1 MLNFDSSTLW
11 RISAWER
18 MKAEAPAADQAAMQR
33 KTVLSTTLTAELSQ
47 LQRARMEGDVL
58 EVLAACI
65 RQRESALILLQHRG
79 YVWPVTVFPYRE
91 VYHQRRSIVESL
103 RNGNADLQ
111 VLAVEPPGLRPPGHE
126 MHERIDET
134 VAYRPL
140 RELLWAMAMY
150 APRAHLL
157 ADIAG
162 RAAYRLSA
170 EYVPEAQ
177 AAAGALGPTLRR
189 LRSEIAPLVEI
200 AQWPGMDRER
210 AARMLNA
217 IYLQGGL
224 MVLRTH
230 RAARDAETTGSRL
243 RAWIRKGT

>member
-1 MLNFDSSTLW
+1 MLKFDSSTLW

-18 MKAEAPAADQAAMQR
+18 MKAEAAETAPSAMQR
-33 KTVLSTTLTAELSQ
+33 KTVLSTTMAAELSH
-47 LQRARMEGDVL
+47 LQRARLEGDVL

-91 VYHQRRSIVESL
+91 LYHMKRSIVESL
-103 RNGNADLQ
+103 REGNADLQ

-126 MHERIDET
+126 MHERIDE
-134 VAYRPL
+134 VAAYRPL
-140 RELLWAMAMY
+140 RELLWTMAMY

-157 ADIAG
+157 EDIAG

-177 AAAGALGPTLRR
+177 TLAGALGPTLRR
-189 LRSEIAPLVEI
+189 LRNEIAPLVEI
-200 AQWPGMDRER
+200 ARWPGMDRER
-210 AARMLNA
+210 AARLLNA

-230 RAARDAETTGSRL
+230 RAARDSESAGGRL
-243 RAWIRKGT
+243 RAWIRKGP

>member
-1 MLNFDSSTLW
+1 MLKFDSSTLW

-18 MKAEAPAADQAAMQR
+18 MKAEAPAESGAMQR
-33 KTVLSTTLTAELSQ
+33 KTVLSTTLAAELSQ
-47 LQRARMEGDVL
+47 LERARMEGDVL

-65 RQRESALILLQHRG
+65 RQRESALLLLQHRG

-91 VYHQRRSIVESL
+91 LYHMRRSIVESL
-103 RNGNADLQ
+103 REGNADLQ
-111 VLAVEPPGLRPPGHE
+111 VLAVEPPGMRPPGHE
-126 MHERIDET
+126 AHERIDEL
-134 VAYRPL
+134 VAYHPL
-140 RELLWAMAMY
+140 RELLWVMAMY

-177 AAAGALGPTLRR
+177 ALAGALGPTLRR
-189 LRSEIAPLVEI
+189 LRHEIAPLVEI
-200 AQWPGMDRER
+200 SRWPGMDRER
-210 AARMLNA
+210 AARLLNA

-230 RAARDAETTGSRL
+230 HAARDTESAGGRL
-243 RAWIRKGT
+243 RALFRKGG

>member
-1 MLNFDSSTLW
+1 MLKFDSSTLW

-18 MKAEAPAADQAAMQR
+18 AKAEAPTTESAAMQR
-33 KTVLSTTLTAELSQ
+33 KTVLSTTLSAELSQ
-47 LQRARMEGDVL
+47 LERARMEGDVL

-65 RQRESALILLQHRG
+65 RQRESALLLLQHRG

-91 VYHQRRSIVESL
+91 LYHMRRSIVESL
-103 RNGNADLQ
+103 REGNADLQ

-126 MHERIDET
+126 MHERIDEKS
-134 VAYRPL
+134 AYHPL
-140 RELLWAMAMY
+140 RELLWVMAMHS
-150 APRAHLL
+150 PRAHLL

-177 AAAGALGPTLRR
+177 ALAGALGPTLRR

-200 AQWPGMDRER
+200 SRWPGMDRER
-210 AARMLNA
+210 AARLLNA
-217 IYLQGGL
+217 VYLQGGL

-230 RAARDAETTGSRL
+230 HAARDTESASGRL
-243 RAWIRKGT
+243 RALFRKGA